1 MEGLIKLEPVL
12 AQLSGKTVVF
22 IYTDAYILLEGY
34 SDGVGDMEY
43 NLALSRR
50 RAESIAFYLM
60 NNFLVD
66 SSRVV
71 WNWYGLSDPVASNAS
86 SGGRAENRRVE
97 IAVGGLQ

>member
-1 MEGLIKLEPVL
+1 MEKH
-12 AQLSGKTVVF
+12 
-22 IYTDAYILLEGY
+22 TDAFILLEGY
-34 SDGVGDMEY
+34 TDSVGGMEY

-66 SSRVV
+66 TSRVV
-71 WNWYGLSDPVASNAS
+71 WNWYGPSDPVASNAS

-97 IAVGGLQ
+97 IAVGGLN